1 MSKNIKCITRADQAA
16 WEALVKLNEGNP
28 TLAFQ
33 QWEDNG
39 RTMPAEAIAMVSED
53 VLNNDYILDEVLE
66 IDPVLIQKQS
76 LISQTRALLDAK
88 LQNLDKILE
97 DHPHPRLQDGRDELA
112 EVLNNIDINEADQT
126 LVDFVSVAQRMTDT
140 ADTWLEQF
148 ESGEKIPTLAA
159 IKRLEEY
166 VASFSILKELTSDLV
181 ETQEH
186 KDIIDTASTLVAR
199 HQNIRQSYLKMSRK
213 LIAEQLKGNFNKV
226 YALYEVK
233 AELAFNK
240 ERKPFLAKK
249 EVKAGRREFIAN
261 YMAQRNSEIKRQT
274 EAYIQAMLL
283 STTDISTL
291 ASWIVNP
298 KDLNHDLI
306 NVAVEAL
313 DKTDFEVWQ
322 TMSTVVDKSDELN
335 SAFINAVGKRSNPKE
350 QYEALLVPGT
360 SRIISPIDDGFVT
373 FRDTYKDQPAVWNLY
388 QHLTSMIKEK
398 DKMVYAGARLGYQ
411 LPFIEQGGLERMS
424 DRGAFVAVR
433 EGIKDSV
440 KLRQSDIEL
449 GILTDEQLN
458 EQKREA
464 AIQEISVNE
473 AGQERMTIPLFYR
486 NTTMEEKN
494 MSYDVVTSMTLDYH
508 NSLKFKAKAENAI
521 FLEAIKDVIHEAS
534 IIQTTSFGRKMK
546 VNKDTSEVHT
556 MKGASNLE
564 RAITSIIE
572 HRVYGIGTK
581 GDPKLAKRLQ
591 SLGKATSFVTM
602 SGNALSGAVN
612 YLHGSTMSWIESAG
626 TDSGFFGKS
635 DRLRAAKQY
644 DKDLKG
650 IIGDMGAI
658 SPKSKTN
665 LLMRHFNA
673 FSESDAMGHKSFI
686 QNNKAKRHMTGSAL
700 YAFNSSGEHI
710 MNSVA
715 TLATLNNVKV
725 IDANGNFL
733 DADFKPTMDRSKAI
747 GVPDAMEVVEG
758 KLMFN
763 AAVAKTEKTD
773 GVGTSDVFKLSQRV
787 RRVTRDLYGN
797 YDSENKSE
805 LQRTATGGLL
815 TQMRGW
821 LVAGVQKRYKGAG
834 TVGLFNKNEQFL
846 KLGEEFTMDN
856 LHRLNFNSEV
866 NEFEEGQ
873 YITTLRFMRSVQME
887 LKTLGLIAGS
897 KENWNKMTDKQ
908 RGNIKKTVLEAGV
921 MIAALLLSQGFE
933 DDPDDPDDMSNIY
946 AAYISRRIYS
956 ELFSFANPHEALRTF
971 RSPAIAISTVEAGWN
986 VAVQLY
992 SPLEVYETGS
1002 NAGENRLITKV
1013 GKLVPVY
1020 KQFNTSIQDKYNFLK
1035 R

>member
-1 MSKNIKCITRADQAA
+1 MSKNIKCVTRADQAA
-16 WEALVKLNEGNP
+16 WEALVELNGGDAVK
-28 TLAFQ
+28 AFQ

-39 RTMPAEAIAMVSED
+39 YTMPAEAIAKVSED
-53 VLNNDYILDEVLE
+53 VINNDYILDDVLE
-66 IDPVLIQKQS
+66 VDPIIIQKQK

-88 LQNLDKILE
+88 LQKLDRILE
-97 DHPHPRLQDGRDELA
+97 DHPHLQDGRDELA
-112 EVLNNIDINEADQT
+112 DVLNNIDINEADKT
-126 LVDFVSVAQRMTDT
+126 LADFVSVAQRMTDT
-140 ADTWLEQF
+140 ADTWLAQF
-148 ESGEKIPTLAA
+148 KSGEKVPTLEA

-166 VASFSILKELTSDLV
+166 VASFSILEELTSDLV
-181 ETQEH
+181 ESEEH
-186 KDIIDTASTLVAR
+186 KEIIDTASSLVAR
-199 HQNIRQSYLKMSRK
+199 HQNIRQAYLKMSRK
-213 LIAEQLKGNFNKV
+213 LIAEQLNGNFNKV
-226 YALYEVK
+226 YALYEAK
-233 AELAFNK
+233 AEKAFNK
-240 ERKPFLAKK
+240 ERKPFLSKK
-249 EVKAGRREFIAN
+249 EVKAGRRDFIAN
-261 YMAQRNSEIKRQT
+261 YMAQRSSEIKRQT

-291 ASWIVNP
+291 SSWIVNP

-322 TMSTVVDKSDELN
+322 KMSTIVDKSDALN
-335 SAFINAVGKRSNPKE
+335 SAFIKAVGKKSNPKE
-350 QYEALLVPGT
+350 QYKLMLVEGT
-360 SRIISPIDDGFVT
+360 SRIISPIDEGFVA
-373 FRDTYKDQPAVWNLY
+373 FRDAYSDQPAVWDLY
-388 QHLTSMIKEK
+388 QHLVSMIKEK
-398 DKMVYAGARLGYQ
+398 DKMVYGTARLGYQ
-411 LPFIEQGGLERMS
+411 LPFIEQGGLERLS
-424 DRGAFVAVR
+424 DKGALTALK
-433 EGIKDSV
+433 EGIQDSY
-440 KLRQSDIEL
+440 KLRQSDVEL
-449 GILTDEQLN
+449 GTLTDEQLN
-458 EQKREA
+458 EQKRDA
-464 AIQEISVNE
+464 ATQEISVNE
-473 AGQERMTIPLFYR
+473 AGLERMTVPLFYR
-486 NTTMEEKN
+486 NTQMEESK

-508 NSLKFKAKAENAI
+508 NSLKFKAKTENAV

-534 IIQTTSFGRKMK
+534 IIQTTGFGRKMK
-546 VNKDTSEVHT
+546 MNKDTGEAHT
-556 MKGASNLE
+556 MKGSSNLE

-572 HRVYGIGTK
+572 HRIYGIGTK

-591 SLGKATSFVTM
+591 SLGKVTSFVTM

-612 YLHGSTMSWIESAG
+612 YLHGSTMSWIETAG
-626 TDSGFFGKS
+626 SDSGFFGKA
-635 DRLRAAKQY
+635 DRLKAAKQY
-644 DKDLKG
+644 DADLKG

-673 FSESDAMGHKSFI
+673 FSENNAMGHKSFVE
-686 QNNKAKRHMTGSAL
+686 NSRVKRHLSGSTL

-715 TLATLNNVKV
+715 ALATLNNVKV
-725 IDANGNFL
+725 IDSNGNFL
-733 DADFKPTMDRSKAI
+733 DADFKPTTDRSKAI
-747 GVPDAMEVVEG
+747 GVPDAMEVVDG

-773 GVGTSDVFKLSQRV
+773 GVGTDAVFQLSQRV

-805 LQRTATGGLL
+805 LQRTAAGGLL

-821 LVAGVQKRYKGAG
+821 LIAGVQKRYKGAG
-834 TVGLFNKNEQFL
+834 TVGLFSKKEEFI

-887 LKTLGLIAGS
+887 LKALGLIAGS
-897 KENWNKMTDKQ
+897 KETWNNMTDKQ
-908 RGNIKKTVLEAGV
+908 RGNVKKTVLEAGV
-921 MIAALLLSQGFE
+921 MVVALLLSQGFE
-933 DDPDDPDDMSNIY
+933 DDPDDPDDMHNIY
-946 AAYISRRIYS
+946 GAYISRRIYS

-1002 NAGENRLITKV
+1002 NAGENRLATKL